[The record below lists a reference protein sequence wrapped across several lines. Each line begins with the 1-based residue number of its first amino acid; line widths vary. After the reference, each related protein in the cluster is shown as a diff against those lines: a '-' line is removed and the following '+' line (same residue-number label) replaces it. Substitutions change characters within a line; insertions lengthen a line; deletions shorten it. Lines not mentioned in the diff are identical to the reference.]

1 MAQRKDLEKEPAD
14 RRRTTKALPVGSNS
28 TSQADSHSGT
38 SGDWQRAGKPQGSVY
53 ASWDARSDEP
63 FDAEVTDEARAENA
77 DGSRA
82 WRERLRERTR
92 GFFGE
97 KTRERMAD
105 RERVRWIDVDR
116 AEAESDDLDQREQL
130 LKLRAETRLAGEK
143 YMASLR
149 DSKLLVPGFNDEER
163 DEQLSAMQHVYM
175 QMMMQSCLKPLSRGV
190 NTNSVIQAAGM
201 MMAMRMLSP
210 DFKKEMGSYLQPLKD
225 KIQERI
231 DTRARAMV
239 SSAEGSIAHR
249 QKLFGDM
256 KSDARRERLVGSTDP
271 RDHLTKKW
279 RKRFDAMQHRE
290 RGHREMFTP
299 DSAAMTEVAL
309 MENAFWKMREPGAD
323 VGQIRDSYR
332 AMRKRLHDQ
341 MGEDG
346 LERQE
351 VVQRAR
357 LIIGERMEYEP
368 ELRTMFN
375 GVAHGRIVKAPA
387 HEKEVKGTNRVR
399 RVWSGEF
406 DDQLGHRLPGDAMFT
421 LRRPMDGDVH
431 QVQLAE
437 TMRTSML
444 DALACG
450 DQKGYG
456 VNVLGYLVGFA
467 AKRQG
472 LDTSGLPGM
481 LQHRL
486 DQSEVMIASMDIDG
500 LAPEEQQ
507 RVYSNAYVDAM
518 EAVNEE
524 YPDLVHELK
533 RSLGEN
539 WKQTL
544 QTAVDDPRTFFEEQ
558 RSRSRSHRTGP
569 SPEQEAGPQNDG
581 PNTEAYQLT

>member
-1 MAQRKDLEKEPAD
+1 MAQHKELGTGPAG
-14 RRRTTKALPVGSNS
+14 RRRATKVLPVDDDRH
-28 TSQADSHSGT
+28 QADEPGGNAYAYGDSRSG
-38 SGDWQRAGKPQGSVY
+38 
-53 ASWDARSDEP
+53 EP
-63 FDAEVTDEARAENA
+63 IDAEVIDEPGPEDA
-77 DGSRA
+77 DGARA
-82 WRERLRERTR
+82 WRERLRDRTR

-105 RERVRWIDVDR
+105 RERVHGIDVDR
-116 AEAESDDLDQREQL
+116 AEDESEGLDQREQL

-163 DEQLSAMQHVYM
+163 TQDLGVMHHVYM

-190 NTNSVIQAAGM
+190 NANSVIQAVGM
-201 MMAMRMLSP
+201 VMTMRMLAP
-210 DFKKEMGSYLQPLKD
+210 DFKKEMDSYLQPLKD

-231 DTRARAMV
+231 DTRTRGMV
-239 SSAEGSIAHR
+239 ASAESGIAHR
-249 QKLFGDM
+249 QRIFKDVPRN
-256 KSDARRERLVGSTDP
+256 ARRERLIGSTDP

-279 RKRFDAMQHRE
+279 RRRFDAMQHRE

-323 VGQIRDSYR
+323 AGLIRDSYR
-332 AMRKRLHDQ
+332 AMRKRLHEQ
-341 MGEDG
+341 MSEDG

-357 LIIGERMEYEP
+357 MIIGERMEYEP

-387 HEKEVKGTNRVR
+387 HEERIGGSDRVR
-399 RVWSGEF
+399 TVWSGEF
-406 DDQLGHRLPGDAMFT
+406 DDQLGQRLPEDGMFT
-421 LRRPMDGDVH
+421 LRRPMDADAH

-437 TMRTSML
+437 TMRTSLL
-444 DALACG
+444 DALGRG
-450 DQKGYG
+450 DQEGYG
-456 VNVLGYLVGFA
+456 GNVLGYLVGFA
-467 AKRQG
+467 AQKQG
-472 LDTSGLPGM
+472 LDTSGLPDM

-500 LAPEEQQ
+500 LPPEEQQ

-518 EAVNEE
+518 EAVNEK
-524 YPDLVHELK
+524 YPDLEAELK

-539 WKQTL
+539 WQQTL
-544 QTAVDDPRTFFEEQ
+544 QTAVDDPGAFFEEQ
-558 RSRSRSHRTGP
+558 RLKPRSRPTGP
-569 SPEQEAGPQNDG
+569 SAEQEAGPQNNG
-581 PNTEAYQLT
+581 PNTEADSEDYQPA